1 VGQVAAKVKELENKL
16 AVLMEKKK
24 QAEKEAA
31 EKARLEV
38 SREWRGFPLSRTW
51 VLEVTEAYL
60 GGRCSPHSLL
70 VAPIAGLS
78 VQR

>member
-1 VGQVAAKVKELENKL
+1 MTAVGGQVAAKVKELENKL

-38 SREWRGFPLSRTW
+38 SQQRVNSVADCLVPRGSSR
-51 VLEVTEAYL
+51 
-60 GGRCSPHSLL
+60 
-70 VAPIAGLS
+70 
-78 VQR
+78 